1 MPVSMLVHRGGQ
13 EALASL
19 LNGGLPF
26 VNLKK
31 LDKLAVYLMMSQPE
45 RRVTCVERTG
55 WYGKAYVLPVGH
67 RARC

>member
-1 MPVSMLVHRGGQ
+1 MLVHRGGQ